1 MRRRIKLSSLLSL
14 VLVAALVLTACSFGG
29 GTETKSGQVLNLTE
43 LQEPPN
49 LDSAKTTDV
58 VSFMILGNTQEG
70 LYRLD
75 KDSKPVLGMAAK
87 EPEVSEDN
95 LKWTFTLRD
104 AKWSDGKPVTAHDFE
119 DAWKRALDPKTASEY
134 AYILYP
140 IKGAEA
146 YNTGKG
152 SADDVGVKALDD
164 KTLEVV
170 LERPIPYFKDLLCF
184 ATFLPQ
190 RQDIVEKYG
199 DKYALE
205 ANTLVYNG
213 PFILSDWKHN
223 QSFQMKKNPDYWENE
238 VVKLEEI
245 NWQIV
250 KDNST
255 QINLYNT
262 GKLDFAYLNSEFI
275 DAFKDDPNTFSIYDG
290 SSWYLEMNQTKDFF
304 KNKKIRQAISL
315 AIDKETFVNS
325 ILKNGSIPSGGLV
338 PPFIK
343 ASGIDDNKKY
353 RDLVKLDPQFNPEK
367 AKQLWQEGL
376 KELGLEQ
383 APTIE
388 LLGDD
393 TSAAKQSLQFIQEQ
407 LRVNLGA
414 NVQITSV
421 PFKERLE
428 RGKNQRFDLLIS
440 GWGPDYNDPMTFLD
454 LFTTGNAFNRGKYS
468 NPEYD
473 QLIQKSK
480 ENGDFKERF
489 QDLKKAEEILINDA
503 GIAPLYYRTKIA
515 VKKPFIKDWYWSPI
529 GPEYTLKW
537 ASVDTGE

>member
-1 MRRRIKLSSLLSL
+1 M
-14 VLVAALVLTACSFGG
+14 VLTACFGG
-29 GTETKSGQVLNLTE
+29 GTETKNSQVLNLVE

-58 VSFMILGNTQEG
+58 VSFMILGNTMEG

-75 KDSKPVLGMAAK
+75 KDNKPVLGMAAK
-87 EPEVSEDN
+87 EPEVSEDK

-119 DAWKRALDPKTASEY
+119 YAWKRALDPKTASEY

-140 IKGAEA
+140 LKGAEA

-190 RQDIVEKYG
+190 RKDIVEKYG

-213 PFILSDWKHN
+213 PFVLSDWKHN
-223 QSFQMKKNPDYWENE
+223 QSFQMKKNPGYWDSG

-250 KDNST
+250 KDNAT
-255 QINLYNT
+255 QVNLYNT

-315 AIDKETFVNS
+315 AIDKNTYVNS
-325 ILKNGSIPSGGLV
+325 ILKNGSIPAGGLV

-343 ASGIDDNKKY
+343 ASGVDDNKKY
-353 RDLVKLDPQFNPEK
+353 RDLVKMDPQYDPNK

-376 KELGLEQ
+376 KELGLSQ
-383 APTIE
+383 APAIE

-393 TSAAKQSLQFIQEQ
+393 TPAAKQSMEFIQEQ

-414 NVQITSV
+414 KVQITSV

-454 LFTTGNAFNRGKYS
+454 LFTSDNSFNRGKYS

-473 QLIQKSK
+473 ELIKKSK
-480 ENGDFKERF
+480 ENGDFKQRF
-489 QDLKKAEEILINDA
+489 EDLKKAEQILIEDA

-515 VKKPFIKDWYWSPI
+515 VKKPFIKDWYWSAI

-537 ASVDTGE
+537 ASVDTGK

>member
-1 MRRRIKLSSLLSL
+1 MRRRFKFSSLLSL

-29 GTETKSGQVLNLTE
+29 GTETKSSQVLNLTE
-43 LQEPPN
+43 MQEPPS
-49 LDSAKTTDV
+49 LDSAKSTDV
-58 VSFMILGNTQEG
+58 VSFMILGNTMEG

-87 EPEVSEDN
+87 EPEVSEDK
-95 LKWTFTLRD
+95 LTWTFTLRD
-104 AKWSDGKPVTAHDFE
+104 AQWSDGKPVTAHDFE
-119 DAWKRALDPKTASEY
+119 YAWKRALDPNTASEY

-190 RQDIVEKYG
+190 RQDIVEKHG

-213 PFILSDWKHN
+213 PFVLSDWKHN
-223 QSFQMKKNPDYWENE
+223 QSFQMKPNSSYWDKEA
-238 VVKLEEI
+238 VKLEEI

-275 DAFKDDPNTFSIYDG
+275 DAFEGDPNTFVIQDG

-315 AIDKETFVNS
+315 AIDRDTFVKG
-325 ILKNGSIPSGGLV
+325 ILKNGSIPAGGLV

-343 ASGIDDNKKY
+343 ASGVDDNKKY
-353 RDLVKLDPQFNPEK
+353 RDLVKMEPQYDPNK
-367 AKQLWQEGL
+367 AKQLWEEGL
-376 KELGLEQ
+376 KELGLDQ

-393 TSAAKQSLQFIQEQ
+393 TSAAKQSLQFVQEQ

-428 RGKNQRFDLLIS
+428 RGKSQRFDLLMS

-454 LFTTGNAFNRGKYS
+454 LFTTNNGFNRGKYS

-473 QLIQKSK
+473 QLIQKS
-480 ENGDFKERF
+480 NANPDFKERF
-489 QDLKKAEEILINDA
+489 EDLAKAEEILINDA
-503 GIAPLYYRTKIA
+503 AIVPLYYRTKIA
-515 VKKPFIKDWYWSPI
+515 VKKPFIKDWYWSAI

-537 ASVDTGE
+537 TSVDTGE

>member
-1 MRRRIKLSSLLSL
+1 LRRRIKLFSLLSL
-14 VLVAALVLTACSFGG
+14 VLASAMVLTACFGG
-29 GTETKSGQVLNLTE
+29 GTETKNSQVLNLVE

-58 VSFMILGNTQEG
+58 VSFMILGNTMEG

-75 KDSKPVLGMAAK
+75 KDNKPVLGMAAK
-87 EPEVSEDN
+87 EPEVSEDK

-119 DAWKRALDPKTASEY
+119 YAWKRALDPKTASEY

-140 IKGAEA
+140 LKGAEA

-190 RQDIVEKYG
+190 RKDIVEKYG

-213 PFILSDWKHN
+213 PFVLSDWKHN
-223 QSFQMKKNPDYWENE
+223 QSFQMKKNPGYWDSG

-250 KDNST
+250 KDNAT
-255 QINLYNT
+255 QVNLYNT

-315 AIDKETFVNS
+315 AIDKNTYVNS
-325 ILKNGSIPSGGLV
+325 ILKNGSIPAGGLV

-343 ASGIDDNKKY
+343 ASGVDDNKKY
-353 RDLVKLDPQFNPEK
+353 RDLVKMDPQYDPNK

-376 KELGLEQ
+376 KELGLSQ
-383 APTIE
+383 APAIE

-393 TSAAKQSLQFIQEQ
+393 TPAAKQSMEFIQEQ

-414 NVQITSV
+414 KVQITSV

-454 LFTTGNAFNRGKYS
+454 LFTSDNSFNRGKYS

-473 QLIQKSK
+473 ELIKKSK
-480 ENGDFKERF
+480 ENGDFKQRF
-489 QDLKKAEEILINDA
+489 EDLKKAEQILIEDA

-515 VKKPFIKDWYWSPI
+515 VKKPFIKDWYWSAI

-537 ASVDTGE
+537 ASVDTGK

>member
-1 MRRRIKLSSLLSL
+1 MRWRFKFSSLLSL

-29 GTETKSGQVLNLTE
+29 GTETKSSQVLNLTE
-43 LQEPPN
+43 MQEPPS
-49 LDSAKTTDV
+49 LDSAKSTDV
-58 VSFMILGNTQEG
+58 VSFMILGNTMEG

-87 EPEVSEDN
+87 EPEVSEDK
-95 LKWTFTLRD
+95 LTWTFTLRD
-104 AKWSDGKPVTAHDFE
+104 AQWSDGKPVTAHDFE
-119 DAWKRALDPKTASEY
+119 YAWKRALDPNTASEY

-190 RQDIVEKYG
+190 RQDIVEKHG

-213 PFILSDWKHN
+213 PFVLSDWKHN
-223 QSFQMKKNPDYWENE
+223 QSFQMKPNSSYWDKEA
-238 VVKLEEI
+238 VKLEEI
-245 NWQIV
+245 NWKIV

-275 DAFKDDPNTFSIYDG
+275 DAFEGDPNTFVIQDG

-315 AIDKETFVNS
+315 AIDRDTFVKG
-325 ILKNGSIPSGGLV
+325 ILKNGSIPAGGLV

-343 ASGIDDNKKY
+343 ASGVDDNKKY
-353 RDLVKLDPQFNPEK
+353 RDLVKMEPQYDPNK
-367 AKQLWQEGL
+367 AKQLWEEGL
-376 KELGLEQ
+376 KELGLDQ

-393 TSAAKQSLQFIQEQ
+393 TSAAKQSLQFVQEQ

-428 RGKNQRFDLLIS
+428 RGKSQRFDLLMS

-454 LFTTGNAFNRGKYS
+454 LFTTNNGFNRGKYS

-473 QLIQKSK
+473 QLIQKS
-480 ENGDFKERF
+480 NANPDFKERF
-489 QDLKKAEEILINDA
+489 EDLAKAEEILINDA
-503 GIAPLYYRTKIA
+503 AIVPLYYRTKIA
-515 VKKPFIKDWYWSPI
+515 VKKPFIKDWYWSAI

-537 ASVDTGE
+537 TSVDTGE